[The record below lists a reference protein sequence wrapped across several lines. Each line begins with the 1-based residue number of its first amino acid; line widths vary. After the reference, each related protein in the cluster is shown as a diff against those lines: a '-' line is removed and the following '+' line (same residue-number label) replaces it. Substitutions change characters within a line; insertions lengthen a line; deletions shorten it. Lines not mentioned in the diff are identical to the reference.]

1 MTEIVKTKG
10 DGINHREGEAGGRPD
25 RTCDG
30 ENAGEVRRGKNKET
44 PKFRQM
50 LVPFPK
56 RRRTGSGPR
65 EGWLVRAGV
74 SLTSLD
80 YSGNPL
86 NSPTCSLSIPFEFL
100 DKL

>member
-56 RRRTGSGPR
+56 RRRTGGGADEACVWR
-65 EGWLVRAGV
+65 
-74 SLTSLD
+74 
-80 YSGNPL
+80 YSVG
-86 NSPTCSLSIPFEFL
+86 SVESSM
-100 DKL
+100 